1 MRLPITSR
9 RIPHVRQSYNW
20 DCGLAC
26 TEMALRALGVSKTE
40 CSLAKLRKRV
50 PTSSVWT
57 VDLAYL
63 LADFGI
69 KFRFLTTTLG
79 VDPTYEAEP
88 FYRQTIDAD
97 SQRVNKLFEQA
108 ASKNVAIERR
118 SLAPESLQE
127 LMRPHDHMVMA
138 LIDRRHLDRPSFT
151 SMSGIVESC
160 IARCFSGY
168 VGHYILITGYD
179 ADQQAYYIMDPAK
192 SQ

>member
-1 MRLPITSR
+1 
-9 RIPHVRQSYNW
+9 
-20 DCGLAC
+20 
-26 TEMALRALGVSKTE
+26 MALRALGVSKTE

-118 SLAPESLQE
+118 SLAPESLQVA
-127 LMRPHDHMVMA
+127 LGRHPPPLAPLFLTPLVKAIAAPPLHPSPSPLYSAGCRRRPH
-138 LIDRRHLDRPSFT
+138 
-151 SMSGIVESC
+151 
-160 IARCFSGY
+160 
-168 VGHYILITGYD
+168 ILVSHAAWHACT
-179 ADQQAYYIMDPAK
+179 
-192 SQ
+192 